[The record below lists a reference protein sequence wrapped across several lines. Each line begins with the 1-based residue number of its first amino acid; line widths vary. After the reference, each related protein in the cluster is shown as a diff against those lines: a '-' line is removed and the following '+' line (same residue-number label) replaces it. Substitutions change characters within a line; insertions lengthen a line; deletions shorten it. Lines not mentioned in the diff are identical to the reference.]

1 MTMAQNNLGR
11 TTRQQRWELPS
22 LCGWVTSHTEG
33 EFRRKR
39 YSLWGSRPGVT
50 LLLLFFRNS
59 GNNEVTDIL
68 E

>member
-1 MTMAQNNLGR
+1 MNLGR

-22 LCGWVTSHTEG
+22 LCGCITKYAGG

-39 YSLWGSRPGVT
+39 YSLRGSPSGVT
-50 LLLLFFRNS
+50 RLLPFFRNS
-59 GNNEVTDIL
+59 GNNEVTEIL